1 MAIDASS
8 VRELRDRTSAGV
20 LDCKNALEE
29 ANGDFEKAGE
39 ILRKKGLAKAMKKG
53 SRGTPEGKVGSYIHT
68 NGKVGVLI
76 EINCETDFVA
86 KNEVFEDLV
95 KDICMHIAATDP
107 MAVSREDVSQETID
121 KEKKAYTEEFKDKP
135 DNVRDK
141 IIEGKMEGFYKEV
154 CLINQPFVKDND
166 QTIEDLL
173 KNAITK
179 LGENIKISRFARF
192 AIAFFNKSSI
202 V

>member
-8 VRELRDRTSAGV
+8 VRELRDRTSAGF

-29 ANGDFEKAGE
+29 ANGDFERAGE

-53 SRGTPEGKVGSYIHT
+53 SRGTPEGRVGSYIHT

-86 KNEVFEDLV
+86 KNDVFEALV

-107 MAVSREDVSQETID
+107 MAVSRETVPQDMID
-121 KEKKAYTEEFKDKP
+121 REKKAYNEEFKDKP

-141 IIEGKMEGFYKEV
+141 IIDGKMEGFYKEV

-173 KNAITK
+173 KSAITK

-192 AIAFFNKSSI
+192 AIGE
-202 V
+202 

>member
-8 VRELRDRTSAGV
+8 VRELRDRTSAGF

-53 SRGTPEGKVGSYIHT
+53 SRGTPEGRVGSYIHT

-76 EINCETDFVA
+76 EVNCETDFVA
-86 KNEVFEDLV
+86 KNDVFEDLV
-95 KDICMHIAATDP
+95 KDLCMHIAATDP
-107 MAVSREDVSQETID
+107 MAVSRESVPQDMID
-121 KEKKAYTEEFKDKP
+121 RERKAYNEEFKDKP

-141 IIEGKMEGFYKEV
+141 IIDGKIESFYKEV

-179 LGENIKISRFARF
+179 LGENVKISRFARF
-192 AIAFFNKSSI
+192 AIGE
-202 V
+202 

>member
-1 MAIDASS
+1 MAIEASS
-8 VRELRDRTSAGV
+8 VRELRDRTSAGF

-53 SRGTPEGKVGSYIHT
+53 SRGTPEGRVGSYIHT
-68 NGKVGVLI
+68 NGKLGVLI
-76 EINCETDFVA
+76 EVNCETDFVA
-86 KNEVFEDLV
+86 KNDVFADLL
-95 KDICMHIAATDP
+95 KDLCMHVAATDP
-107 MAVSREDVSQETID
+107 MAVSRETVPQEIID
-121 KEKKAYTEEFKDKP
+121 KERKAYDEEFKDKP

-141 IIEGKMEGFYKEV
+141 IIDGKMESFYKEV

-173 KNAITK
+173 KNAITQ
-179 LGENIKISRFARF
+179 LGENVKISRFARF
-192 AIAFFNKSSI
+192 AIGE
-202 V
+202 

>member
-1 MAIDASS
+1 MAIEASS
-8 VRELRDRTSAGV
+8 VRELRDRTSAGF

-53 SRGTPEGKVGSYIHT
+53 SRGTPEGRVGSYIHT
-68 NGKVGVLI
+68 NGKLGVLV

-86 KNEVFEDLV
+86 KNDVFADLI

-107 MAVSREDVSQETID
+107 MAVSRETVPQEMID
-121 KEKKAYTEEFKDKP
+121 RERKAYNEEFKDKP

-141 IIEGKMEGFYKEV
+141 IIDGKMESFYKEV
-154 CLINQPFVKDND
+154 CLVNQSFVKDND
-166 QTIEDLL
+166 KTIEDLL

-192 AIAFFNKSSI
+192 AIGE
-202 V
+202 

>member
-8 VRELRDRTSAGV
+8 VRELRDRTSAGF

-53 SRGTPEGKVGSYIHT
+53 SRGTPEGRVGSYIHT

-76 EINCETDFVA
+76 EVNCETDFVA
-86 KNEVFEDLV
+86 KNDVFSDLV
-95 KDICMHIAATDP
+95 KNLCMQVAATDP
-107 MAVSREDVSQETID
+107 MAVSRETVPQEIID
-121 KEKKAYTEEFKDKP
+121 KERMAYNEEFKDKP

-141 IIEGKMEGFYKEV
+141 IIDGKMESFYKEV

-192 AIAFFNKSSI
+192 M
-202 V
+202 VGE

>member
-1 MAIDASS
+1 MAIEASS
-8 VRELRDRTSAGV
+8 VRELRDRTSAGF

-53 SRGTPEGKVGSYIHT
+53 SRGTPEGRVGSYIHT
-68 NGKVGVLI
+68 NGKIGVLI
-76 EINCETDFVA
+76 EVNCETDFVA
-86 KNEVFEDLV
+86 KNDVFADLV
-95 KDICMHIAATDP
+95 KDICMQVAATDP
-107 MAVSREDVSQETID
+107 MAVSSETVPQEMIDRER
-121 KEKKAYTEEFKDKP
+121 KAYNEEFKDKP

-141 IIEGKMEGFYKEV
+141 IIDGKMESFYKEV

-173 KNAITK
+173 KKAIAK
-179 LGENIKISRFARF
+179 LGENIRINRFARF
-192 AIAFFNKSSI
+192 AIGE
-202 V
+202 

>member
-8 VRELRDRTSAGV
+8 VRELRDRTSAGF

-29 ANGDFEKAGE
+29 ANGDFERAGE
-39 ILRKKGLAKAMKKG
+39 ILRKKGLANAMKKG
-53 SRGTPEGKVGSYIHT
+53 SRGTPEGRVGSYIHT

-86 KNEVFEDLV
+86 KNDVFGDLV

-107 MAVSREDVSQETID
+107 MAVSRETVPQEMID
-121 KEKKAYTEEFKDKP
+121 REKKAYNEEFKDKP

-141 IIEGKMEGFYKEV
+141 IIDGKMESFYKEV

-173 KNAITK
+173 KTAITK
-179 LGENIKISRFARF
+179 LGENVKISRFARF
-192 AIAFFNKSSI
+192 AIGE
-202 V
+202 

>member
-1 MAIDASS
+1 MAIEASS

-53 SRGTPEGKVGSYIHT
+53 SRGTPEGRVGSYIHT

-76 EINCETDFVA
+76 EVNCETDFVA
-86 KNEVFEDLV
+86 KNDVFENLV
-95 KDICMHIAATDP
+95 KDLCMHIAATDP
-107 MAVSREDVSQETID
+107 MAVSRETVPQEMID
-121 KEKKAYTEEFKDKP
+121 REKKAYNEEFKDKP

-141 IIEGKMEGFYKEV
+141 IIDGKMESFYKEV

-179 LGENIKISRFARF
+179 LGENVKISRFARF
-192 AIAFFNKSSI
+192 AIGE
-202 V
+202 

>member
-1 MAIDASS
+1 MAIEASS

-29 ANGDFEKAGE
+29 ASGDFEKAGE

-53 SRGTPEGKVGSYIHT
+53 SRGTPEGRVGSYIHT

-76 EINCETDFVA
+76 EVNCETDFVA
-86 KNEVFEDLV
+86 KNDVFEDLV
-95 KDICMHIAATDP
+95 KDICMHIAATNP
-107 MAVSREDVSQETID
+107 MAVSRETVPQEMID
-121 KEKKAYTEEFKDKP
+121 RERKAYNEEFKDKP

-141 IIEGKMEGFYKEV
+141 IIDGKMESFYKEV

-192 AIAFFNKSSI
+192 AIGE
-202 V
+202 

>member
-1 MAIDASS
+1 MAIEASS
-8 VRELRDRTSAGV
+8 VRELRDRTSAGF

-53 SRGTPEGKVGSYIHT
+53 SRGTPEGRVGSYIHT
-68 NGKVGVLI
+68 NGKLGVLV

-86 KNEVFEDLV
+86 KNDVFADLV

-107 MAVSREDVSQETID
+107 MAVSRETVPQEMVD
-121 KEKKAYTEEFKDKP
+121 KERKAYNDEFKDKP

-141 IIEGKMEGFYKEV
+141 IIDGKMESFYKEV

-192 AIAFFNKSSI
+192 AIGE
-202 V
+202 

>member
-1 MAIDASS
+1 MAIEASS

-53 SRGTPEGKVGSYIHT
+53 SRGTPEGRVGSYIHT
-68 NGKVGVLI
+68 NGRVGVLI

-86 KNEVFEDLV
+86 KNDVFADLV
-95 KDICMHIAATDP
+95 KDLCMQVAATDP
-107 MAVSREDVSQETID
+107 MAVSRETVPQEIID
-121 KEKKAYTEEFKDKP
+121 KERKAYNEEFKDKP

-141 IIEGKMEGFYKEV
+141 IVDGKIESFYKEA

-192 AIAFFNKSSI
+192 A
-202 V
+202 VGE

>member
-1 MAIDASS
+1 MAIEASS

-53 SRGTPEGKVGSYIHT
+53 SRGTPEGRVGSYIHT

-86 KNEVFEDLV
+86 KNDVFENLV
-95 KDICMHIAATDP
+95 KDLCMHIAATDP
-107 MAVSREDVSQETID
+107 MAVSRETVPQEMID
-121 KEKKAYTEEFKDKP
+121 REKKAYNEEFKDKP

-141 IIEGKMEGFYKEV
+141 IIDGKMESFYKEV

-166 QTIEDLL
+166 QSIEDLL
-173 KNAITK
+173 RTAITK
-179 LGENIKISRFARF
+179 LGENVKISRFARF
-192 AIAFFNKSSI
+192 AIGE
-202 V
+202 

>member
-1 MAIDASS
+1 MAIEASS
-8 VRELRDRTSAGV
+8 VRELRDRTSAGF

-53 SRGTPEGKVGSYIHT
+53 SRGTPEGRVGSYIHT
-68 NGKVGVLI
+68 NGKLGVLI
-76 EINCETDFVA
+76 EVNCETDFVA
-86 KNEVFEDLV
+86 KNDVFADLV
-95 KDICMHIAATDP
+95 KDLCMQIAATDP
-107 MAVSREDVSQETID
+107 MAVSRETVPQEMID
-121 KEKKAYTEEFKDKP
+121 RERKAYNEEFKDKP

-141 IIEGKMEGFYKEV
+141 IIDGKMESFYKEV

-179 LGENIKISRFARF
+179 LGENIKISSFARF
-192 AIAFFNKSSI
+192 AIGE
-202 V
+202 

>member
-53 SRGTPEGKVGSYIHT
+53 SRGTPEGRVGSYIHT

-76 EINCETDFVA
+76 EVNCETDFVA
-86 KNEVFEDLV
+86 KNDVFAGLV
-95 KDICMHIAATDP
+95 KDLCMQVAATDP
-107 MAVSREDVSQETID
+107 MAVSRETVPQEIID
-121 KEKKAYTEEFKDKP
+121 KERKAYNEEFKDKP

-141 IIEGKMEGFYKEV
+141 IIDGKMESFYKEV

-179 LGENIKISRFARF
+179 LGENVKISRFARF
-192 AIAFFNKSSI
+192 AIGE
-202 V
+202 

>member
-8 VRELRDRTSAGV
+8 VRELRDRTSAGF

-53 SRGTPEGKVGSYIHT
+53 SRGTPEGRVGSYIHT

-86 KNEVFEDLV
+86 KNDVFEALV
-95 KDICMHIAATDP
+95 KDVCMHIAATDP
-107 MAVSREDVSQETID
+107 MAVSRETVPQEMID
-121 KEKKAYTEEFKDKP
+121 REKKAYNEEFKDKP

-141 IIEGKMEGFYKEV
+141 IIDGKMESFYKEV

-173 KNAITK
+173 KTAITK
-179 LGENIKISRFARF
+179 LGENIKINRFARF
-192 AIAFFNKSSI
+192 AIGE
-202 V
+202 

>member
-1 MAIDASS
+1 MAIEASS
-8 VRELRDRTSAGV
+8 VRELRDRTSAGF

-53 SRGTPEGKVGSYIHT
+53 SRGTPEGRVGSYIHT
-68 NGKVGVLI
+68 NGKLGVLI
-76 EINCETDFVA
+76 EVNCETDFVA
-86 KNEVFEDLV
+86 KNDVVESLV
-95 KDICMHIAATDP
+95 KDLCMHIAATDP
-107 MAVSREDVSQETID
+107 MAVSRETVPQEMID
-121 KEKKAYTEEFKDKP
+121 REKKAYNEEFKDKP

-141 IIEGKMEGFYKEV
+141 IIDGKMESFYKEV

-192 AIAFFNKSSI
+192 AIGE
-202 V
+202 

>member
-1 MAIDASS
+1 MTIDASS
-8 VRELRDRTSAGV
+8 VRELRDRTSAGF
-20 LDCKNALEE
+20 LDCKIALEE

-53 SRGTPEGKVGSYIHT
+53 SRGTPEGRVGSYIHT
-68 NGKVGVLI
+68 NGRVGVLI
-76 EINCETDFVA
+76 EVNCETDFVA
-86 KNEVFEDLV
+86 KNDVFSDLV
-95 KDICMHIAATDP
+95 KNLCMQVAATDP
-107 MAVSREDVSQETID
+107 MAVSRETVPQEIID
-121 KEKKAYTEEFKDKP
+121 KERKAYNEEFKDKP

-141 IIEGKMEGFYKEV
+141 IIDGKMESFYKEV

-192 AIAFFNKSSI
+192 A
-202 V
+202 VGE

>member
-1 MAIDASS
+1 MAIEASS
-8 VRELRDRTSAGV
+8 VRELRDRTSAGF

-53 SRGTPEGKVGSYIHT
+53 SRGTPEGRVGSYIHT
-68 NGKVGVLI
+68 NGKLGVLI
-76 EINCETDFVA
+76 EVNCETDFVA
-86 KNEVFEDLV
+86 KNDVFESLV

-107 MAVSREDVSQETID
+107 MAVSRETVPQEMID
-121 KEKKAYTEEFKDKP
+121 REKKAYNEEFKDKP

-141 IIEGKMEGFYKEV
+141 IIDGKMESFYKEV

-192 AIAFFNKSSI
+192 AIGE
-202 V
+202 

>member
-1 MAIDASS
+1 MAIEASS

-39 ILRKKGLAKAMKKG
+39 ILRTKGLAKAMKKG
-53 SRGTPEGKVGSYIHT
+53 SRGTPEGRVGSYIHT

-86 KNEVFEDLV
+86 KNDVFEDLV
-95 KDICMHIAATDP
+95 KDLCMHIAATDP
-107 MAVSREDVSQETID
+107 MAVSRETVPQEMID
-121 KEKKAYTEEFKDKP
+121 RERKAYNEEFKGKP

-141 IIEGKMEGFYKEV
+141 IIDGKMESFYKEV

-192 AIAFFNKSSI
+192 AIGE
-202 V
+202 

>member
-1 MAIDASS
+1 MAIEASS
-8 VRELRDRTSAGV
+8 VRELRDRTSAGF

-76 EINCETDFVA
+76 EVNCETDFVA
-86 KNEVFEDLV
+86 KNDVFENLV
-95 KDICMHIAATDP
+95 KDLCMHIAATDP
-107 MAVSREDVSQETID
+107 MAVSREAVPQEMID
-121 KEKKAYTEEFKDKP
+121 RERKAYNEEFKDKP

-141 IIEGKMEGFYKEV
+141 IIDGKMESFYKEV

-179 LGENIKISRFARF
+179 LGENVKISRFARF
-192 AIAFFNKSSI
+192 AIGE
-202 V
+202 

>member
-8 VRELRDRTSAGV
+8 VRELRDRTSAGF

-29 ANGDFEKAGE
+29 ANGDFERAGE

-53 SRGTPEGKVGSYIHT
+53 SRGTPEGRVGSYIHT

-86 KNEVFEDLV
+86 KNDVFGALV

-107 MAVSREDVSQETID
+107 MAVSKETVPQEMID
-121 KEKKAYTEEFKDKP
+121 REKKAYNEEFKDKP

-141 IIEGKMEGFYKEV
+141 IIDGKMESFYKEV

-192 AIAFFNKSSI
+192 AIGE
-202 V
+202 

>member
-1 MAIDASS
+1 
-8 VRELRDRTSAGV
+8 
-20 LDCKNALEE
+20 
-29 ANGDFEKAGE
+29 
-39 ILRKKGLAKAMKKG
+39 MKKG
-53 SRGTPEGKVGSYIHT
+53 SRGTPEGRVGSYIHT

-86 KNEVFEDLV
+86 KNDVFGDLV

-107 MAVSREDVSQETID
+107 MAVSRETVPQEMID
-121 KEKKAYTEEFKDKP
+121 REKKAYNEEFKDKP

-141 IIEGKMEGFYKEV
+141 IIDGKMESFYKEV

-173 KNAITK
+173 KTAITK
-179 LGENIKISRFARF
+179 LGENVKISRFARF
-192 AIAFFNKSSI
+192 AIGE
-202 V
+202 

>member
-8 VRELRDRTSAGV
+8 VRELRDRTSAGF

-29 ANGDFEKAGE
+29 ANGDFERAGE

-53 SRGTPEGKVGSYIHT
+53 SRGTPEGRVGSYIHT

-86 KNEVFEDLV
+86 KNDVFEALV

-107 MAVSREDVSQETID
+107 MAVSRETVPQDMID
-121 KEKKAYTEEFKDKP
+121 REKKAYNEEFKDKP

-141 IIEGKMEGFYKEV
+141 IIDGKMESFYKEV
-154 CLINQPFVKDND
+154 CLINQPFVKEND

-173 KNAITK
+173 KSAITK

-192 AIAFFNKSSI
+192 AIGE
-202 V
+202 

>member
-1 MAIDASS
+1 MAIEASS
-8 VRELRDRTSAGV
+8 VRELRDRTSAGF

-53 SRGTPEGKVGSYIHT
+53 SRGTPEGRVGSYIHT
-68 NGKVGVLI
+68 NGKLGVLV

-86 KNEVFEDLV
+86 KNDVFADLV

-107 MAVSREDVSQETID
+107 MAVSRETVPQEMVD
-121 KEKKAYTEEFKDKP
+121 KERKAYNEEFKDKP

-141 IIEGKMEGFYKEV
+141 IIDGKMESFYKEV

-192 AIAFFNKSSI
+192 AIGE
-202 V
+202 

>member
-1 MAIDASS
+1 MAIEASS

-53 SRGTPEGKVGSYIHT
+53 SRGTPEGRVGSYIHT
-68 NGKVGVLI
+68 NGKVGVLV

-86 KNEVFEDLV
+86 KNDVFESLV
-95 KDICMHIAATDP
+95 KDLCMHIAATDP
-107 MAVSREDVSQETID
+107 MAVSRETVPQEMID
-121 KEKKAYTEEFKDKP
+121 RERKAYNEEFKDKP

-141 IIEGKMEGFYKEV
+141 IIDGKMESFYKEV

-179 LGENIKISRFARF
+179 LGENVKISRFARF
-192 AIAFFNKSSI
+192 AIGE
-202 V
+202 

>member
-1 MAIDASS
+1 MAIEASS
-8 VRELRDRTSAGV
+8 VRELRDRTSAGF

-53 SRGTPEGKVGSYIHT
+53 SRGTPEGRVGSYIHT
-68 NGKVGVLI
+68 NGKLGVLI
-76 EINCETDFVA
+76 EVNCETDFVA
-86 KNEVFEDLV
+86 KNDVFADLV
-95 KDICMHIAATDP
+95 KDLCMQIAATDP
-107 MAVSREDVSQETID
+107 MAVNRETVPQEMID
-121 KEKKAYTEEFKDKP
+121 RENKAYNEEFKDKP

-141 IIEGKMEGFYKEV
+141 IIDGKMESFYKEV

-192 AIAFFNKSSI
+192 AIGE
-202 V
+202 

>member
-8 VRELRDRTSAGV
+8 VKELRDRTSAGF

-53 SRGTPEGKVGSYIHT
+53 SRGTPEGRVGSYIHT

-76 EINCETDFVA
+76 EVNCETDFVA
-86 KNEVFEDLV
+86 KNDVFGDLV

-107 MAVSREDVSQETID
+107 MAVSRETVPQEMID
-121 KEKKAYTEEFKDKP
+121 RERKAYNEEFKDKP

-141 IIEGKMEGFYKEV
+141 IIDGKMESFYKEV

-173 KNAITK
+173 KSAITK
-179 LGENIKISRFARF
+179 LGENVKISRFARF
-192 AIAFFNKSSI
+192 AIGE
-202 V
+202 

>member
-1 MAIDASS
+1 MAIEASS
-8 VRELRDRTSAGV
+8 VRELRDRTSAGF

-53 SRGTPEGKVGSYIHT
+53 SRGTPEGRVGSYIHT
-68 NGKVGVLI
+68 NGKLGVLI
-76 EINCETDFVA
+76 EVNCETDFVA
-86 KNEVFEDLV
+86 KNDVFADLV
-95 KDICMHIAATDP
+95 KDLCMQIAATDP
-107 MAVSREDVSQETID
+107 MAVNRETVPQEMID
-121 KEKKAYTEEFKDKP
+121 REKKAYNEEFKDKP

-141 IIEGKMEGFYKEV
+141 IIDGKMESFYKEV

-173 KNAITK
+173 KKRNYKTWRK
-179 LGENIKISRFARF
+179 H
-192 AIAFFNKSSI
+192 
-202 V
+202 